1 MSRTRQTIANL
12 AIGTALLVAASPLSR
27 QFPTPIN
34 GVRTALELIAGKGL
48 GKSHVSPRPVPHG
61 TA

>member
-1 MSRTRQTIANL
+1 MSRTRHDAASL
-12 AIGTALLVAASPLSR
+12 AICVGLLVAASPLGMRS
-27 QFPTPIN
+27 PIPVS

-48 GKSHVSPRPVPHG
+48 GKSLVSPRPVPHG